1 MPEIDLGNLTAFPF
15 PAELRKYKRYWELFS
30 EDGVVD
36 MLDLTFDGLPMNAE
50 QIEFIKD
57 CSYDESGLIDFD
69 EQLSTNILKRT
80 IKQLKDHRLRILYEH
95 STMLEQ
101 MAMVLS
107 NLHYKAHPVVIT
119 ARPGLGKTQMLV
131 ASLIEKV
138 KSNQGYSAMVVT
150 QRIEDALALSEQVNE
165 EVGYKSCWVRP
176 SFSLMTLNGQKCD
189 NGHLDDEYFP
199 TICRAENCGQSN
211 CPAKTWRKEMNRKS
225 IVFITSRFF
234 NSLMDSGNIIDLM
247 EIGEINLEELAES
260 DPELFTMMNF
270 DPDAIEQGFDYDYR
284 DELII
289 DENPGMIFNP
299 VIDNRMLND
308 CLAHIKSIGLSE
320 DLIKEYKSLMSFIT
334 VEMAG
339 AAKYEYIDS
348 DKAAEPP
355 QLSKV
360 FIKEWDKN
368 PHSNSK
374 YFNMPKT
381 LNDFIVEG
389 GIRQNGNKMID
400 YAIGIGSYRKLGG
413 LPFRTVIFDGTG
425 MKDLTYKPS
434 DFAILSIPEIRTFTR
449 GALHVYDK
457 NLSKAFYSHKDKKV
471 RIGAIAEEA
480 IQVLGEQ
487 PALFITYKGVEA
499 KFRKLLAEHENIR
512 IDHFGNLIGKN
523 DYSDCTAV
531 FFAGTNDW
539 GNLEYFTQLSAVSE
553 KRLDLTTVQQKRVRF
568 QDPLVSRFY
577 STLLAVGIYQDL
589 MRSNL
594 RAHPSE
600 DSVEIFI
607 WTTTTDVVEQLVD
620 WLPGI
625 NGPIYNQVP
634 FALDG
639 KRQSEILATEMQAK
653 LDKFKSVLTDGDL
666 KQSLKPNTISLTKHL
681 MKVPTKAEYE
691 YVFGPIKHGHY
702 SRIKKHAKKYRTTN
716 K

>member
-15 PAELRKYKRYWELFS
+15 PAELREYKRYWELFP

-36 MLDLTFDGLPMNAE
+36 MVDLTFDGLPMNAE

-57 CSYDESGLIDFD
+57 CSSDESGLIEFD

-80 IKQLKDHRLRILYEH
+80 IRQLNDHRIRISYEH

-101 MAMVLS
+101 MAKVLS

-119 ARPGLGKTQMLV
+119 ARPGLGKTQMLK
-131 ASLIEKV
+131 ASLIEKI
-138 KSNQGYSAMVVT
+138 KSIQGYSAMVVT
-150 QRIEDALALSEQVNE
+150 QRIEDALALSEQVNN
-165 EVGYKSCWVRP
+165 EVGDESCWVRP

-189 NGHLDDEYFP
+189 NGHLSDEYFP
-199 TICRAENCGQSN
+199 TICRAEHCGKSS
-211 CPAKTWRKEMNRKS
+211 CLAKRWRKEINRKS
-225 IVFITSRFF
+225 IAFITSRFF
-234 NSLMDSGNIIDLM
+234 NSLMDSGDIIDLM
-247 EIGEINLEELAES
+247 EVGETNLEELAES
-260 DPELFTMMNF
+260 EPELFTMMDF
-270 DPDAIEQGFDYDYR
+270 DPDAIDQGFDYDYR
-284 DELII
+284 DELVI

-308 CLAHIKSIGLSE
+308 CLAHIKSTGLSE
-320 DLIKEYKSLMSFIT
+320 GLIEEYKSLMSFIT

-348 DKAAEPP
+348 HKSAEPP
-355 QLSKV
+355 QLSKN

-368 PHSNSK
+368 PHSK

-434 DFAILSIPEIRTFTR
+434 DFAILSILEVRNFSR
-449 GALHVYDK
+449 GTLHVYDK
-457 NLSKAFYSHKDKKV
+457 NLSKAFYSHKDKKA
-471 RIGAIAEEA
+471 RIRTIANEA
-480 IQVLGEQ
+480 IQVLGDR
-487 PALFITYKGVEA
+487 PALFITYKGIEA
-499 KFRKLLAEHENIR
+499 RFRKLLAEHKNIR

-553 KRLDLTTVQQKRVRF
+553 KRLDLTTIQQKRGRF
-568 QDPLVSRFY
+568 QDPAVSRFY
-577 STLLAVGIYQDL
+577 STLLAVGMYQDL

-594 RAHPSE
+594 RVSPSK
-600 DSVEIFI
+600 DSVKIFI
-607 WTTTTDVVEQLVD
+607 WTATTDVVEQLID

-625 NGPIYNQVP
+625 KGPIYNHVP
-634 FALDG
+634 RALVG
-639 KRQSEILATEMQAK
+639 YGQSEILATEKQAK
-653 LDKFKSVLTDGDL
+653 LDNFKSKLTDKDL
-666 KQSLKPNTISLTKHL
+666 DRKPKAKTVSLTKHL
-681 MKVPTKAEYE
+681 MEVPTQAEYE
-691 YVFGPIKHGHY
+691 YVYGPIKHGHY
-702 SRIKKHAKKYRTTN
+702 PRIKEHADNYLAANR
-716 K
+716 